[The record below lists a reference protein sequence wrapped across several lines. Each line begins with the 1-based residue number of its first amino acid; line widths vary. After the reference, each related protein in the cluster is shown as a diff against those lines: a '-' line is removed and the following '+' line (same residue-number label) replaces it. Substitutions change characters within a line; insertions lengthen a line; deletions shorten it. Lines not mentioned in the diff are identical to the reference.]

1 MRQSLTIRWRL
12 PRRFA
17 PRNDEFFVM
26 VLRHP
31 KSHFNLALLLTIS
44 RFVMVPIFTY
54 YFLADQYH
62 SAVLILILASITDV
76 VDGYL
81 ARHMNMGTKI
91 GQILDPLADKF
102 LVLITFLIL
111 AAKSVLPA
119 WLVFLVI
126 GRDFYIIFG
135 MLYIY
140 YVERVNIK
148 KLQPSILSKRNT
160 FFQLTLLVFSF
171 LVAYLNS
178 KHPDF
183 KNTLVDVVFQTQHS
197 LIYITALMTSATFVQ
212 YTQEGLRMLREFGR
226 RPEES

>member
-1 MRQSLTIRWRL
+1 
-12 PRRFA
+12 
-17 PRNDEFFVM
+17 
-26 VLRHP
+26 
-31 KSHFNLALLLTIS
+31 
-44 RFVMVPIFTY
+44 MVPIFTY
-54 YFLADQYH
+54 YFLADNYKY
-62 SAVLILILASITDV
+62 AVLILIAASITDV

-171 LVAYLNS
+171 LVAYLNA

-183 KNTLVDVVFQTQHS
+183 KNTLVDVVSQSQQT

-212 YTQEGLRMLREFGR
+212 YTQQGVRMLREFGR
-226 RPEES
+226 RPEEN